1 MKIERAAHAHKTITE
16 FRPDPIQAGIFG
28 LGLISGTVYLLN
40 FKLERFMPGFLHL
53 KGIYL
58 YICMA
63 LLLNVLYFI
72 GARLIFKHL
81 PRIGRSKILAIII
94 IGFGIVFRTAL
105 VPNDPALLS
114 TDMYRYIWDGRVQQH
129 GINPYLY
136 APSSEQL
143 RSLRDDT
150 IYPKINRKEFP
161 TVYPAGAQLLFRM
174 FHFLVGDSVPG
185 FKGLMVF
192 FEALTLW
199 VLVLTLRAH
208 GFEEARLFIYAW
220 NPLVIFEIG
229 YGGHIDGLTVFF
241 TVLAFYLD
249 AQKRKIP
256 AVVALA
262 FSSAT
267 KLYPALLLPALLNRG
282 RRIKGT
288 IAFVVFFLM
297 LYLPFFSVGD
307 KIVGFLPNY
316 FTSPYESFNLG
327 LKYLI
332 MDLLPGLD
340 YLLISKIFIL
350 VLIAA
355 GLFIFFREKQNEQV
369 IRCAYILIGLL
380 IVLMPTAL
388 HPWYVVILVPFLS
401 FFPSVAW
408 LTFTCMLTLSYI
420 YYAPSMGIL
429 PIWVSLLEYLPLFV
443 ILAIGL
449 VFKRFVPRE
458 QAGGVFSQPGAE

>member
-1 MKIERAAHAHKTITE
+1 M
-16 FRPDPIQAGIFG
+16 IFG

-40 FKLERFMPGFLHL
+40 FKLERCLPEFLHL
-53 KGIYL
+53 TGIYL

-63 LLLNVLYFI
+63 LWLNLLYFI
-72 GARLIFKHL
+72 GARLIFRHL
-81 PRIGRSKILAIII
+81 PRIGRSKILVIMI
-94 IGFGIVFRTAL
+94 IGFGIVFRAAL
-105 VPNDPALLS
+105 VPSDPALLS
-114 TDMYRYIWDGRVQQH
+114 TDMYRYVWDGRVQQH

-143 RSLRDDT
+143 RSLRDDI
-150 IYPKINRKEFP
+150 IYPQINRKEYP

-174 FHFLVGDSVPG
+174 FQFLVGDSIPG

-199 VLVLTLRAH
+199 VLVSTLRAY

-229 YGGHIDGLTVFF
+229 YGGHVDGLTVFF
-241 TVLAFYLD
+241 VLLAFYLG
-249 AQKRKIP
+249 AQKRIIP

-262 FSSAT
+262 FSSLI
-267 KLYPALLLPALLNRG
+267 KFYPALLLPALLNRG
-282 RRIKGT
+282 DRIKGT
-288 IAFVVFFLM
+288 IAFIVFFILF
-297 LYLPFFSVGD
+297 YLPFFPVDD
-307 KIVGFLPNY
+307 KIVGFLPQY
-316 FTSPYESFNLG
+316 FTSPHESFNLG

-340 YLLISKIFIL
+340 YLLISKIFLL

-355 GLFIFFREKQNEQV
+355 GLFVFFREKQNEQV
-369 IRCAYILIGLL
+369 IRYAYILIGLL

-420 YYAPSMGIL
+420 YYAPSMGNL
-429 PIWVSLLEYLPLFV
+429 PVWVSLLEYLPLFLL
-443 ILAIGL
+443 LAIG
-449 VFKRFVPRE
+449 FVRKQVVSRE
-458 QAGGVFSQPGAE
+458 KVGGALTRPGAKWK